1 MLSICK
7 YNPKSQTILHVNK
20 CIRIHLTTNTGYY
33 TLHPVN
39 IDIISIVLGY
49 ILSFLPQKSP
59 HNLVIDCQ
67 FLVYPE

>member
-1 MLSICK
+1 MLSNHK
-7 YNPKSQTILHVNK
+7 HHPESQIILHVNK

-39 IDIISIVLGY
+39 IDVISIVLEY
-49 ILSFLPQKSP
+49 ILSFLQQKSP

-67 FLVYPE
+67 FPVYPE